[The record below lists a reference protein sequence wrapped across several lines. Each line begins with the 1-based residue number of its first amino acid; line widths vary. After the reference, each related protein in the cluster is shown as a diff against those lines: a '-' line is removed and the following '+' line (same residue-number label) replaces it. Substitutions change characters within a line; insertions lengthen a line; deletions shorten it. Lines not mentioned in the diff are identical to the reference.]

1 MVNNYYEIWCNLVFL
16 QENRQVCRI
25 FKIKSKLSDKNKMI
39 GGTIH
44 DNQSRN

>member
-1 MVNNYYEIWCNLVFL
+1 MVNKYIEIRCNLVFQ

-25 FKIKSKLSDKNKMI
+25 FANKAKLSDKNKMI

-44 DNQSRN
+44 DNQSRD